1 MVQKQITRKTPIYGV
16 VGILTA
22 IILVAMIYSYSA
34 PALTPSPS
42 PMLNTTPNPSPSSTS
57 SPNPSDLT
65 AALPTPSQNVTPIHN
80 FMSYTEL
87 QTFLENNSNI
97 NTYWL
102 RSVDQT
108 LGEGVPMPAPAPT
121 STPVATSALS
131 QESGKGLDGSYSQ
144 TNIQVAGVDEADT
157 VKTDGNYIYLI
168 ANNTVYIINA
178 AAVDPSQA
186 TVAAKI
192 FGDDKSSS
200 YLSGIYLSED
210 GSKLAVLGNKYMP
223 YPEVDNEDT
232 FIATSYWSGSTT
244 FAYVYDVSKPSNPI
258 LARNF
263 TMSGNYFNS
272 RMIGD
277 YVYVIINENVYLEK
291 EDTFNVPIVFR
302 GTQASNVAA
311 TNILYVPS
319 PYNVNTYTT
328 VVAINIMDDA
338 KTPTETTVIMDG
350 SSQMYVSADNIYIT
364 TPNYSSSG
372 DTTSI
377 YRINIQEDAV
387 TAQAQGAVFGS
398 PINQYAMDEYNGYF
412 RIATTTW
419 IQDNA
424 TTSDGVVFKVSRQ
437 VNSIYVLDMDMQVVG
452 KLERFKMDE
461 NLYSVRFV
469 GDKCY
474 VVTFKQIDPF
484 FIIDMSNP
492 AAPRVAGELEIPGY
506 STFLYPMDEN
516 HVIGL
521 GKENSTL
528 KLSLFDVSNV
538 NAPIEVAK
546 YIVDAK
552 YSDSTALYEP
562 HAFLYDPQ
570 RQMLVIPVSVN
581 DMPIIMPLR
590 PTGDEET
597 TTGKIDYWQGAYIFS
612 VDTSSG
618 FTLQGAITQMDDLGA
633 LAADPT
639 LPIKSGYAWR
649 DYNHMIN
656 RALYIDDVLYTFS
669 QSRVQLN
676 SLNDFALLAKI
687 DLC

>member
-1 MVQKQITRKTPIYGV
+1 MVQKQITKKAPIYGV
-16 VGILTA
+16 VGILAA
-22 IILVAMIYSYSA
+22 IVLVAMIYSYSA
-34 PALTPSPS
+34 PALLPSPS
-42 PMLNTTPNPSPSSTS
+42 PMGTPNPSPSTTS
-57 SPNPSDLT
+57 SPNLGDT
-65 AALPTPSQNVTPIHN
+65 AALPTPSSNVTPIHN

-87 QTFLENNSNI
+87 QTFLENNSNSA
-97 NTYWL
+97 NSYWL
-102 RSVDQT
+102 RVETS
-108 LGEGVPMPAPAPT
+108 GEALPMPAPAPT
-121 STPVATSALS
+121 ATPTATMQIDS
-131 QESGKGLDGSYSQ
+131 QFTAGKDSSYAT
-144 TNIQVAGVDEADT
+144 TNIQVAGVDEADS
-157 VKTDGNYIYLI
+157 VKTDGTYIYLI
-168 ANNTVYIINA
+168 ANNTVYIMNA
-178 AAVDPSQA
+178 GATDPSQA
-186 TVAAKI
+186 KVVAKI
-192 FGDDKSSS
+192 AGGDNSNS
-200 YLSGIYLSED
+200 YISGIYLSQD
-210 GSKLAVLGNKYMP
+210 GSKLAVLGTKYMP
-223 YPEVDNEDT
+223 YPEITNKDAIIASPYWGGSST
-232 FIATSYWSGSTT
+232 FV
-244 FAYVYDVSKPSNPI
+244 YVYDVSEAANPT

-277 YVYVIINENVYLEK
+277 YVYVIISENVYVEK
-291 EDTFNVPIVFR
+291 NDTFNVPIVFK
-302 GTQASNVAA
+302 GTEASNVAA
-311 TNILYVPS
+311 SNILYIPS
-319 PYNVNTYTT
+319 PYTVNTYTS
-328 VVAINIMDDA
+328 VVAINIINDA
-338 KTPTETTVIMDG
+338 QAPTETTVVMDG
-350 SSQMYVSADNIYIT
+350 SSEMYVSADNIYIT
-364 TPNYSSSG
+364 VPNYNG
-372 DTTSI
+372 NIQTTNI
-377 YRINIQEDAV
+377 YRVSVNQETV
-387 TAQAQGAVFGS
+387 TPQAQGSVIGS

-419 IQDNA
+419 FQDNA
-424 TTSDGVVFKVSRQ
+424 TTSDGAVFQVSRQ
-437 VNSIYVLDMDMQVVG
+437 ANSIYVLDMNLQVVG
-452 KLERFKMDE
+452 KLEKFKMDE
-461 NLYSVRFV
+461 SLYSVRFV